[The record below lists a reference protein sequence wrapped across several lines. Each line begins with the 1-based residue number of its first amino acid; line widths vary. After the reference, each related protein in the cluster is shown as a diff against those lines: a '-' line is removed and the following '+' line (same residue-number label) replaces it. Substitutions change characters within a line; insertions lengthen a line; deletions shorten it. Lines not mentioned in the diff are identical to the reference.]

1 MLLVVEF
8 ILHTGES
15 LEGTLQPVQA
25 KLDKTLGE
33 LGFERTSSRPMVS
46 SRAPCQEICYR
57 LTKNERVKL
66 ETIQGEVRAIEE
78 EVRGHVS
85 ADRPWEITRFVEL
98 TTYLQRE
105 PSE

>member
-8 ILHTGES
+8 IQPSGES
-15 LEGTLQPVQA
+15 LEDALQPVQA

-33 LGFERTSSRPMVS
+33 IGFERTSSRPVVS
-46 SRAPCQEICYR
+46 SGVPRQEICYK
-57 LTKNERVKL
+57 LTKTHRVKL

-85 ADRPWEITRFVEL
+85 VSRPWEITRFVEL

>member
-8 ILHTGES
+8 IPPTGES
-15 LEGTLQPVQA
+15 LESTLQPVQA

-33 LGFERTSSRPMVS
+33 LGFERTSSRSAVS
-46 SRAPCQEICYR
+46 SAAPCQEICYR
-57 LTKNERVKL
+57 LTKNQRVKL

-85 ADRPWEITRFVEL
+85 VDRPWEITRFVEL